1 MKKTTI
7 TIIGIIAML
16 IFTECKKY
24 QEGPLISFRSKKSRI
39 EGKWKYSKVLFND
52 IEKTSEF
59 INAELEFGTDGSFC
73 NKRNTPVIDPPQES
87 KGTWTLANNDLC
99 IDLTSVGFYG
109 GTTVQRWNILK
120 LKKGELWLEYIGY
133 DCKIQWQMTGGN

>member
-39 EGKWKYSKVLFND
+39 EGKWKFDKVLSNGVD
-52 IEKTSEF
+52 KTVDF
-59 INAELEFGTDGSFC
+59 VNAEIEFATDGSYS
-73 NKRNTPVIDPPQES
+73 NTRLVPGNATPLES
-87 KGTWTLANNDLC
+87 KGTWVLANNDLSV
-99 IDLTSVGFYG
+99 DLTYSGVFG

-120 LKKGELWLEYIGY
+120 LKKGDLWLEYIGY
-133 DCKIQWQMTGGN
+133 DSKIEWQLSGGN

>member
-39 EGKWKYSKVLFND
+39 EGKWKYSKVLLNGV
-52 IEKTSEF
+52 EKTSDL
-59 INAELEFGTDGSFC
+59 INAELEFGTDGTFC
-73 NKRNTPVIDPPQES
+73 NKRNMPGISNPQES
-87 KGTWTLANNDLC
+87 KGTWELANNDLC
-99 IDLTSVGFYG
+99 IDFTFVGVYG

-120 LKKGELWLEYIGY
+120 LKKGELWLDYIGY
-133 DCKIQWQMTGGN
+133 DSKIEWQMTGGN

>member
-1 MKKTTI
+1 V
-7 TIIGIIAML
+7 L

-39 EGKWKYSKVLFND
+39 EGKWKYSKVLLND

-59 INAELEFGTDGSFC
+59 INAEVEFGSDGSYC
-73 NKRNTPVIDPPQES
+73 NKRYMPGVATPVES
-87 KGTWTLANNDLC
+87 KGTWSLANNDLC
-99 IDLTSVGFYG
+99 IDMTFTGLYG

-120 LKKGELWLEYIGY
+120 LKKGDLWLEYVGY
-133 DCKIQWQMTGGN
+133 DSKVQWQLVL